1 MSVPRGILVMSYI
14 ELKVIPAFKN
24 KLLHIRYDDD
34 CFVFF
39 RSKKIMNEFFNI
51 LNNAHDSTSFTMEKK
66 ELVFLDVQVKRE
78 EDRFLTS
85 VYKNKTFT
93 DFYLNFQS
101 NCS

>member
-1 MSVPRGILVMSYI
+1 MLMTLPVSQW
-14 ELKVIPAFKN
+14 K
-24 KLLHIRYDDD
+24 
-34 CFVFF
+34 
-39 RSKKIMNEFFNI
+39 
-51 LNNAHDSTSFTMEKK
+51 KK

-101 NCS
+101 NCSLKKKRF

>member
-1 MSVPRGILVMSYI
+1 MTLPVSQW
-14 ELKVIPAFKN
+14 K
-24 KLLHIRYDDD
+24 
-34 CFVFF
+34 
-39 RSKKIMNEFFNI
+39 
-51 LNNAHDSTSFTMEKK
+51 KK

-101 NCS
+101 NCSLNKKRF